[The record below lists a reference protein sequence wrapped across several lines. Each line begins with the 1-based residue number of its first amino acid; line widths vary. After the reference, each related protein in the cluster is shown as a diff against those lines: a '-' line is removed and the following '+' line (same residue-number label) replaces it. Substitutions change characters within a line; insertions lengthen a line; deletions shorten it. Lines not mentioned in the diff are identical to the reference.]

1 MKLIK
6 TKTLD
11 NIVIDGGLIIR
22 PSREF
27 SDSIASLASGES
39 QDVLLEII
47 GIGLGFITAMPKA
60 TVTVDCAEEVS
71 AEDSDEFRLFLSKVT
86 LQ

>member
-1 MKLIK
+1 
-6 TKTLD
+6 
-11 NIVIDGGLIIR
+11 
-22 PSREF
+22 
-27 SDSIASLASGES
+27 
-39 QDVLLEII
+39 
-47 GIGLGFITAMPKA
+47 MPKA